1 MKKQEILENTVFPIL
16 RKMNNEI
23 TDIWYQKEGNREYAM
38 IEYQNSVMTRMS
50 ITNEESMG
58 DILAK
63 LAAEVSQ

>member
-38 IEYQNSVMTRMS
+38 IEYQNSVIR
-50 ITNEESMG
+50 E
-58 DILAK
+58 
-63 LAAEVSQ
+63 

>member
-16 RKMNNEI
+16 KKMNNEI
-23 TDIWYQKEGNREYAM
+23 TDMWYQKEGSREYAM
-38 IEYQNSVMTRMS
+38 IEYQNSVITRMS
-50 ITNEESMG
+50 ITNEDSMD